1 MDNTGRQN
9 LQEGMAKHGGYI
21 EFKKPWWGFRF
32 SMNHA
37 ASYAHLKDLR
47 LNLVG
52 LLAPRV
58 HKVFQIF
65 GKNKRRPGHSAPHKG
80 EAKSWPSCSSADLL
94 FSFVLTQQGDV
105 FLHEKPLC

>member
-21 EFKKPWWGFRF
+21 EFKKSLWGFRF
-32 SMNHA
+32 SMYPA
-37 ASYAHLKDLR
+37 ASNAHLKALR

-58 HKVFQIF
+58 YKVFQTF
-65 GKNKRRPGHSAPHKG
+65 EKNKRRPGHSTPHEG
-80 EAKSWPSCSSADLL
+80 EAKSWPSCSSADDLY
-94 FSFVLTQQGDV
+94 FVCIT
-105 FLHEKPLC
+105 LHERGFPLGKPWC